1 MRTLQFINTSTLKL
15 RVKSEIWEKIILNLE
30 SFSIEITTVTFW
42 GIELRFNVLD
52 LENMIVLLKLYSLKI
67 HIEDNYNFILECME
81 ISSTVVSTLLL

>member
-1 MRTLQFINTSTLKL
+1 MHTLQFINTSTLQL

-52 LENMIVLLKLYSLKI
+52 LENMIVLLRLYSLKI